1 MVWKLEMHIIPLDL
15 VHMDVCGPIPIRTL
29 GGALYFA
36 TFIDD
41 ATREVWVYPTK
52 GKEDVYIPLS

>member
-1 MVWKLEMHIIPLDL
+1 MHIIPLGL

-29 GGALYFA
+29 GGALCFA

-52 GKEDVYIPLS
+52 GKEDVYILLS